1 MDNMTALVSCFS
13 RCYHTKNSNIKIY
26 DDQYAEKILTEDEYN
41 NISNNMANGIKFFN
55 QNYEGNNPLKWIV
68 NNQLAPSVLAR
79 SAFNERHL
87 LNEIRLGLKQY
98 MILASGYDTSAY
110 KVNKLLNVYELD
122 RKDIIEDKKR
132 RISKANINNDNVI
145 YVACD
150 FNKDWIKDLLK
161 TGYDVNKKTV
171 CSLLGISYYL
181 DKDIFKNTI
190 KQLSNI
196 IPSGSAIIF
205 DYPND
210 NQSIKEE
217 INKKLAAS
225 AKEEMKSN
233 YTYRDIE
240 KIAEDASML
249 IYENLNYIDI
259 DNDYFYDYN
268 TLNPNDK
275 IKAPIGIEYCLMVKK

>member
-13 RCYHTKNSNIKIY
+13 RCYHSKNSNIKIY
-26 DDQYAEKILTEDEYN
+26 NDQYAEKILTEEEYN

-55 QNYEGNNPLKWIV
+55 QNYEGNDSLEWIV

-98 MILASGYDTSAY
+98 IILASGYETSAY

-122 RKDIIEDKKR
+122 KRDVIEDKKR
-132 RISKANINNDNVI
+132 RINKANINNDNVI

-150 FNKDWIKDLLK
+150 FNKDWINDLLK
-161 TGYDVNKKTV
+161 TNYTVNKKTL

-181 DKDIFKNTI
+181 DKDIFQNTI

-196 IPSGSAIIF
+196 IPSGSVIIF
-205 DYPND
+205 DYPNN

-233 YTYRDIE
+233 YTYKDIE

-268 TLNPNDK
+268 TLNPNNK
-275 IKAPIGIEYCLMVKK
+275 IKAPIGIEYCLMFKK